1 MDQYGDDDEPF
12 EEPNSDASTLPK
24 ISPGL
29 DSPLLDDK
37 TKAKLN
43 EHGQSF
49 DSRKMTDALSYIDLK
64 MIIRCLSQAL
74 MKHIE
79 FSRGFLFLADLQ
91 DYLKYIEEEGQEA
104 DPQLEFSYD
113 LRDNLKV

>member
-1 MDQYGDDDEPF
+1 
-12 EEPNSDASTLPK
+12 
-24 ISPGL
+24 
-29 DSPLLDDK
+29 
-37 TKAKLN
+37 
-43 EHGQSF
+43 
-49 DSRKMTDALSYIDLK
+49 
-64 MIIRCLSQAL
+64 

-91 DYLKYIEEEGQEA
+91 DYLKYIEEEGQEV